1 MPQLNYNKCI
11 SKTVTGEKINYGIV
25 LGNEKIVFIKTGAD
39 GNILG
44 YQNKYPR
51 MAHRIHQRLG
61 ATVIC
66 ASNPDVEHQ
75 LQQVPDI
82 RMISQVA
89 TDCGFTDY
97 SVYLIGISD
106 GAYNNLLL
114 AQAVPQV
121 RKLLN
126 INTSPKMRNNKSD
139 LQDLGNRL
147 QQLAS
152 IHKTLVYGTEDEEYC
167 HVPHLKALGC
177 DRLEILAV
185 EGADH
190 VFTGMVEDFIA
201 LTDLL

>member
-1 MPQLNYNKCI
+1 MTKLNYDQTFEK
-11 SKTVTGEKINYGIV
+11 VVDGEVIAYGIV

-66 ASNPDVEHQ
+66 ASNPDVDHQ
-75 LQQVPDI
+75 VQQASDI
-82 RMISQVA
+82 RTISQVA

-97 SVYLIGISD
+97 SVDLIGISD

-126 INTSPKMRNNKSD
+126 INTSPKLRNHKSD

-167 HVPHLKALGC
+167 HVPHLKALDC
-177 DRLEILAV
+177 DHLEILTV

-190 VFTGMVEDFIA
+190 IFTGMVEDFIA

>member
-1 MPQLNYNKCI
+1 MQQHHYDKCT
-11 SKTVTGEKINYGIV
+11 SKTIGGEKIKYGIV
-25 LGNEKIVFIKTGAD
+25 RGNEKIVFIKTGAD
-39 GNILG
+39 GNIKG
-44 YQNKYPR
+44 YQDKYLK

-66 ASNPDVEHQ
+66 ASNPWVDHQ
-75 LQQVPDI
+75 VQQVPDI
-82 RMISQVA
+82 RTISQVA

-97 SVYLIGISD
+97 AVYLVGISD

-167 HVPHLKALGC
+167 YVPYLKALDC
-177 DRLEILAV
+177 DNLEILTV

-190 VFTGMVEDFIA
+190 EFKGMVDEFIA
-201 LTDLL
+201 LIDLL

>member
-1 MPQLNYNKCI
+1 
-11 SKTVTGEKINYGIV
+11 
-25 LGNEKIVFIKTGAD
+25 
-39 GNILG
+39 
-44 YQNKYPR
+44 

-66 ASNPDVEHQ
+66 SSNPWVDHQ
-75 LQQVPDI
+75 VQQVPDI

-126 INTSPKMRNNKSD
+126 INTSPKLRNNKSD

-167 HVPHLKALGC
+167 YVPYLKALDC
-177 DRLEILAV
+177 DNLEILTV

-190 VFTGMVEDFIA
+190 DFTGMVEEFIA

>member
-66 ASNPDVEHQ
+66 ASNPDVDHQ
-75 LQQVPDI
+75 VQQVPDI

-177 DRLEILAV
+177 DNLEILTV

-190 VFTGMVEDFIA
+190 VFTGMVEEFIA

>member
-1 MPQLNYNKCI
+1 MSRLNYDKRTT
-11 SKTVTGEKINYGIV
+11 KTVSGEKISYGIV
-25 LGNEKIVFIKTGAD
+25 YGNEKIVFIKRGAGD
-39 GNILG
+39 DLKG

-66 ASNPDVEHQ
+66 ASNPDVDHQ
-75 LQQVPDI
+75 VQQVPDI

-121 RKLLN
+121 GRLLN
-126 INTSPKMRNNKSD
+126 INTSPKMCDNKSD
-139 LQDLGNRL
+139 LYDLENRL

-152 IHKTLVYGTEDEEYC
+152 VHKTLVYGTEDEEYC
-167 HVPHLKALGC
+167 YVPYLKTLDC
-177 DRLEILAV
+177 DNLEILTV
-185 EGADH
+185 DGADH
-190 VFTGMVEDFIA
+190 EFTGMVDEFIA
-201 LTDLL
+201 LIDLL